1 LIIAKAQIKTIMSDH
16 EYLGEMLEEL
26 GQSQPAGERRT
37 YRGYS
42 N

>member
-1 LIIAKAQIKTIMSDH
+1 MSDQ
-16 EYLGEMLEEL
+16 EDQEDLGEMLEEL